1 MSSKKIVNAKDIV
14 DDIRA
19 GMSDA
24 QLMTKYGLSSKGL
37 QSAFTKLVNN
47 RIMSVE
53 EIYGQPRSSDEDT
66 VIIDDMALI
75 QKHFLTVTAP
85 VYEVTRPQI
94 KGRLHEITERGL
106 TIAGIES
113 RIGEIK
119 SFIIP
124 CREFLAA
131 DHISFEAEC
140 LWAELKQGSKL
151 WIGGYQ
157 ITKISRESLD
167 GLRELIQLLTLG

>member
-1 MSSKKIVNAKDIV
+1 MSAKKVVHAKDIV
-14 DDIRA
+14 GDIRA
-19 GMSDA
+19 GLSDTE
-24 QLMTKYGLSSKGL
+24 LMTKYRLSSKGL
-37 QSAFTKLVNN
+37 QSAFTKLINN
-47 RIMSVE
+47 RIISVE

-85 VYEVTRPQI
+85 VYEKSRPRI
-94 KGRLHEITERGL
+94 KGRLHEVTERGL

-131 DHISFEAEC
+131 DRISFEAEC
-140 LWAELKQGSKL
+140 LWTKVKQESKQ

-157 ITKISRESLD
+157 ITKISKESLVR
-167 GLRELIQLLTLG
+167 LRDLVQLLTLG